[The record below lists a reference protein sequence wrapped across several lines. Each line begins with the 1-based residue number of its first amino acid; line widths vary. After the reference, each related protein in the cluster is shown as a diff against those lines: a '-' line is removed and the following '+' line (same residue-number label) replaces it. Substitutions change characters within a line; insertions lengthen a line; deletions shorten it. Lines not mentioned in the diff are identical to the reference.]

1 MRRQAESGEVL
12 PIHDSCY
19 SSCRL
24 VCTDAIFTTNADGVL
39 NSFNQAAQD
48 LFGYLPAEV
57 IGRPL
62 RLFLK
67 GGEVEAERIR
77 KQLLERDS
85 VHLFDT
91 EIVGKDRK
99 VVPIQLSASTL
110 KDASG
115 STAGFIAICHD
126 LSPLRNLETAMA
138 EKDQFFA
145 SILRNS
151 ADAILTMDAQERVT
165 SWNKGAEDIFGYSE
179 EEMLGRP
186 LDVLLP
192 EELKRERELE
202 KISSIARNEGY
213 LRSFHTRRVTKDGQ
227 LIDVIFTRTAIK
239 NSQGDIVG
247 YSSVLKDVTEQ
258 RLIERHLAQM
268 EKLSA
273 IGELSAG
280 LAHEIKNPLAG
291 IKGAIEIIREG
302 VPEDNPHRAI
312 LGEVLSEVSRIDRIV
327 MSLLSYAKPK
337 KLDFVKVELGNLI
350 RNVISF
356 LRNLADGKR
365 INLRFAG
372 PQEVPWLNAD
382 ENEIKQLFLNL
393 ILNSIEAL
401 PEGGEVIVHLEVLPE
416 NRLRVEV
423 SDNGPGIPPENL
435 SHVFRPFFTTKI
447 EGTGL
452 GLATCKQI
460 VAEYGGDIQ
469 VKSEVGKGTRFS
481 IELPLSLATPRTL
494 STSRKPA

>member
-1 MRRQAESGEVL
+1 
-12 PIHDSCY
+12 
-19 SSCRL
+19 
-24 VCTDAIFTTNADGVL
+24 
-39 NSFNQAAQD
+39 
-48 LFGYLPAEV
+48 
-57 IGRPL
+57 
-62 RLFLK
+62 
-67 GGEVEAERIR
+67 
-77 KQLLERDS
+77 
-85 VHLFDT
+85 
-91 EIVGKDRK
+91 
-99 VVPIQLSASTL
+99 
-110 KDASG
+110 
-115 STAGFIAICHD
+115 
-126 LSPLRNLETAMA
+126 
-138 EKDQFFA
+138 
-145 SILRNS
+145 
-151 ADAILTMDAQERVT
+151 
-165 SWNKGAEDIFGYSE
+165 
-179 EEMLGRP
+179 
-186 LDVLLP
+186 
-192 EELKRERELE
+192 
-202 KISSIARNEGY
+202 
-213 LRSFHTRRVTKDGQ
+213 
-227 LIDVIFTRTAIK
+227 
-239 NSQGDIVG
+239 
-247 YSSVLKDVTEQ
+247 
-258 RLIERHLAQM
+258 M

-302 VPEDNPHRAI
+302 VPEDNPHRGI

-365 INLRFAG
+365 IILRFVG

-401 PEGGEVIVHLEVLPE
+401 PEGGEVVIHLEVLPE

-423 SDNGPGIPPENL
+423 SDNGPGIPSENL

-469 VKSEVGKGTRFS
+469 VQSEVGKGTRFT
-481 IELPLSLATPRTL
+481 IELPISLATARTL

>member
-1 MRRQAESGEVL
+1 MRRHAGSGEIL
-12 PIHDSCY
+12 PIHDPCY

-24 VCTDAIFTTNADGVL
+24 VCTDAIITASAEGVL

-48 LFGYLPAEV
+48 LFGYQPAEA
-57 IGRPL
+57 IGKSL

-77 KQLLERDS
+77 KQLLEGDS

-91 EIVGKDRK
+91 DIVRKDHK
-99 VVPIQLSASTL
+99 VVPIHLSASTL
-110 KDASG
+110 KDAFG

-126 LSPLRNLETAMA
+126 LSPLRDLETAMA

-151 ADAILTMDAQERVT
+151 ADAILTMDPQERVT

-179 EEMLGRP
+179 EEMLGKP

-192 EELKRERELE
+192 EELKKERELE
-202 KISSIARNEGY
+202 KISSIARNVGY
-213 LRSFHTRRVTKDGQ
+213 LRSFHTQRVTKDGQ

-239 NSQGDIVG
+239 NRQGDIVG

-258 RLIERHLAQM
+258 RLIERHLTHM

-302 VPEDNPHRAI
+302 VPEDNPHRVI
-312 LGEVLSEVSRIDRIV
+312 LGEVLSEGSRIDRIV

-337 KLDFVKVELGNLI
+337 KLDFVKIELGNLI
-350 RNVISF
+350 RNVMSF

-365 INLRFAG
+365 ISLRFVG

-401 PEGGEVIVHLEVLPE
+401 PEGGEVVVHLAVVPE
-416 NRLRVEV
+416 NRIRIEV

-435 SHVFRPFFTTKI
+435 SRIFRPFFTTKT

-460 VAEYGGDIQ
+460 VAQYGGDIQ
-469 VKSEVGKGTRFS
+469 VQSEEGKGTRFT
-481 IELPLSLATPRTL
+481 IELPQNLMTPPTL
-494 STSRKPA
+494 SYH